1 MNDIDTL
8 LRAADPAAHTPDFTD
23 AERFSHVDMVRAPRS
38 PGSTLKPFLYALAFE
53 TRTLTPA
60 SLIEDAPLTLDTG
73 NGLYAP
79 QNYEPHYQG
88 WVSVRRALGGSL
100 NVPAVRTLVRLG
112 PDAFLQRLR
121 AAAGGQPQQ
130 PAQRQLHGQAHAPC
144 FQAQLHLLTLFARGT
159 QPGKR
164 AENQRKD

>member
-1 MNDIDTL
+1 MTPSTRITSYNVCYTKL
-8 LRAADPAAHTPDFTD
+8 LR
-23 AERFSHVDMVRAPRS
+23 
-38 PGSTLKPFLYALAFE
+38 KPFLYALAFE

-60 SLIEDAPLTLDTG
+60 SLIEDTPLALDTG

-112 PDAFLQRLR
+112 PEAFLRRLQL
-121 AAAGGQPQQ
+121 AGF
-130 PAQRQLHGQAHAPC
+130 ASLRQNGDWYGYSLALGSADRNN
-144 FQAQLHLLTLFARGT
+144 FV
-159 QPGKR
+159 
-164 AENQRKD
+164 